1 MTCGIRRD
9 SQTPIGPYPSAV
21 DVRDRTVLLTGAST
35 GLGPHIA
42 RRLHKAGARFVL
54 SARNHAALEKL
65 ADELD
70 GARVIAADLSR
81 AGEPER
87 LAAEAGDVD
96 VLVSN
101 AGIPATG
108 RLATFTIEEIDR
120 AIAVNFRAG
129 VVLAR
134 ALAPGMVE
142 RKSGH
147 LVFMSSIA
155 GKLPAGG
162 ETIYNATKFGI
173 RGFGLALREELWGTG
188 VGVSVIS
195 PTFVS
200 EAGMWAVT
208 GLRPNP
214 IAGEVS
220 PAQVAD
226 AVLTAIT
233 RNRREIDVVP
243 IQLRTVLKL
252 QALTPGLFA
261 TTARWMGATS
271 SNEDLDKRQRD
282 KR

>member
-1 MTCGIRRD
+1 MDLR
-9 SQTPIGPYPSAV
+9 AK
-21 DVRDRTVLLTGAST
+21 TVLLTGAST

-54 SARNHAALEKL
+54 SARNEAALEKL
-65 ADELD
+65 ADELG

-87 LAAEAGDVD
+87 LAAEAGSVD

-129 VVLAR
+129 IVLAR

-220 PAQVAD
+220 PAEVAD

-252 QALTPGLFA
+252 QALTPGVFA